1 MWDKLA
7 SILGGSIFTG
17 IAEVIKTFV
26 PDPTKQA
33 EALLQLETLRLQAAQ
48 ELFKAEVADRDSARK
63 REMEVKDAT
72 PRVLAYTLTG
82 GFFGILGY
90 MLVYGL
96 PVTGGEALLVML
108 GALGTGWA
116 TMLSYYY
123 GSSSGSADKNSL
135 LSKLIEGEKK

>member
-1 MWDKLA
+1 MWEKLA

-33 EALLQLETLRLQAAQ
+33 EALLQLEMLRLQAAQ

-82 GFFGILGY
+82 GFFGILG
-90 MLVYGL
+90 
-96 PVTGGEALLVML
+96 
-108 GALGTGWA
+108 
-116 TMLSYYY
+116 
-123 GSSSGSADKNSL
+123 
-135 LSKLIEGEKK
+135 

>member
-1 MWDKLA
+1 MWEKLA

-33 EALLQLETLRLQAAQ
+33 EALLQLEMLRLQAAQ

-96 PVTGGEALLVML
+96 PVAGGEALLVML

-123 GSSSGSADKNSL
+123 GSSSGSSDKNSL